1 MESGITA
8 VLSLEPHTAMLLNLS
23 MLMLLVALYIVCA
36 ALVHFVEGLIRPL
49 GESQDEAQG
58 TAHANGT

>member
-8 VLSLEPHTAMLLNLS
+8 ALSLEPRTAMLLNLA

-49 GESQDEAQG
+49 GESQDEAQSA
-58 TAHANGT
+58 AHANEA

>member
-1 MESGITA
+1 
-8 VLSLEPHTAMLLNLS
+8 MLLNLA

-58 TAHANGT
+58 AAHANGT